1 MFRSIRISN
10 SNKKD
15 NSFTKQPFN
24 IYILRI
30 ILLKLS
36 NNADVKYLG
45 LKCKK
50 GQDCS
55 IFGPL
60 CPKLTKMWFGLNT
73 IV

>member
-1 MFRSIRISN
+1 MFSSIRISN

-15 NSFTKQPFN
+15 KSFTKQPFN
-24 IYILRI
+24 ICILKI

-55 IFGPL
+55 IFGQ
-60 CPKLTKMWFGLNT
+60 
-73 IV
+73 